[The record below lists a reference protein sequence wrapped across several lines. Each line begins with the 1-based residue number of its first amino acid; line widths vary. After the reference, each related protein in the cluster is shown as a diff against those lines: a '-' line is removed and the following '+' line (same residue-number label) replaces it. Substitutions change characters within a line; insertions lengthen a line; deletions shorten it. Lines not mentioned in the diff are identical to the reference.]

1 MAAQILLVEDEPD
14 LAKLVRDWLGRD
26 NHRVDVIANGDEA
39 MIQLKANK
47 SKWELL
53 ILDLML
59 PGSNGIEL
67 CKAFRANLGTAPVL
81 ILTAKDSIDDKE
93 LGFKVG
99 ADDYMTKPFH
109 FKELSARVSALL
121 RRRILLSNNQLKV
134 RDIEVDLIECKVTKG
149 GEPVHLSPKEFRLL
163 SFLMKHPNQVFSSEE
178 ILENIWEPATEAMN
192 DTVRGHINRLRR
204 KLDDADKPSIIHNV
218 YGLGY
223 KLEIPSD

>member
-1 MAAQILLVEDEPD
+1 MRLIPGMAAQILLVEDEPD

-134 RDIEVDLIECKVTKG
+134 R
-149 GEPVHLSPKEFRLL
+149 
-163 SFLMKHPNQVFSSEE
+163 
-178 ILENIWEPATEAMN
+178 
-192 DTVRGHINRLRR
+192 
-204 KLDDADKPSIIHNV
+204 
-218 YGLGY
+218 
-223 KLEIPSD
+223 